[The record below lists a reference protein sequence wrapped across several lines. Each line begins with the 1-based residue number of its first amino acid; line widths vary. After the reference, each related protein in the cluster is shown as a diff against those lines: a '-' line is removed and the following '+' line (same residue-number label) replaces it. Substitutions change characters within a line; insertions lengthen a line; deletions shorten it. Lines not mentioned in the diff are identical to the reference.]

1 MSFPLPATVSEQF
14 GKATNREQCQ
24 GEVLVKETTEEK
36 LTQGGARGKIDLAHH
51 GGIAKR
57 ALTEAVAFDRAIQ
70 RAGEL
75 TSEEDTLTV
84 VTADHSHVF
93 SFGGYTLR
101 GSSIFGL
108 APKLAS
114 DKKTYTSIVYGNG
127 PGYQITNQSRPNV
140 TATASEDDAY
150 LQQAAVPLSSETHGG
165 EDVAI
170 FAKGPMAHLFHGVQ
184 EQTHVA
190 HVMAFAVC
198 LEPYTD
204 CGLPSTNSCSDIKP
218 SLLAFLL
225 AAMIFWGF

>member
-1 MSFPLPATVSEQF
+1 
-14 GKATNREQCQ
+14 
-24 GEVLVKETTEEK
+24 
-36 LTQGGARGKIDLAHH
+36 KIDLAHH
-51 GGIAKR
+51 DGIAKR
-57 ALTEAVAFDRAIQ
+57 ALTEAVAFDQAIQ

-101 GSSIFGL
+101 GTSIFGL
-108 APKLAS
+108 APKLAA
-114 DKKTYTSIVYGNG
+114 DEKTYTSIVYGNG

-140 TATASEDDAY
+140 SATASEGNNY
-150 LQQAAVPLSSETHGG
+150 HQQAAVPLSSETHGG

-170 FAKGPMAHLFHGVQ
+170 LAKGPMAHLFHGVQ

-190 HVMAFAVC
+190 HVMAFAIC

-218 SLLAFLL
+218 SFIAFLL
-225 AAMIFWGF
+225 AAVIFWGL